1 VDDDPTQLRTASRVL
16 QPVGYEVV
24 TADTGVAAYGFF
36 AEASIGPGGRSPFDL
51 VVIDMQLSD
60 PDDGL
65 AVFERI
71 RSLFPKQKGLVL
83 SGHAPSERAERALD
97 AELTWLAKPY
107 VGDDLVRAV
116 QGALR

>member
-1 VDDDPTQLRTASRVL
+1 
-16 QPVGYEVV
+16 
-24 TADTGVAAYGFF
+24 
-36 AEASIGPGGRSPFDL
+36 
-51 VVIDMQLSD
+51 MQLSD

-97 AELTWLAKPY
+97 AGLTWLAKPY